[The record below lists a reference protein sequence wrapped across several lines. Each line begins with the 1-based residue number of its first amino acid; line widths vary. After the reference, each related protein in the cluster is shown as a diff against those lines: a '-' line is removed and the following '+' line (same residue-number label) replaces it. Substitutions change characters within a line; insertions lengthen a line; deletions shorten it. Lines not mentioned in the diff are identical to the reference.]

1 MEQSCLSSSS
11 QHVPAHRARRSE
23 NRLRVAAVEE
33 EWDSLP
39 GLLYDGRRKLTR
51 WYEHRFHNITAQR
64 IIFVIIPRVPRLL
77 HPPIAL
83 VTALIFFVMLK
94 RERRAVAGNLRRV
107 AGKRGLG
114 LQWKVYW
121 VFFSFCD
128 LMVSYCYVPQ
138 ASHSELLGMLVDP
151 ERGGTKID
159 QCLAAG
165 NGLIVW
171 TAHVGNWEFASRLL
185 EMHGR
190 PVNVARVVE
199 DNPAEIS
206 LRNLMASERL
216 KIVDL
221 RNGAQATIELLQ
233 ALRQNEIVAMQGDR
247 VYQRHSAKVPFF
259 SEPTPFPLGPFL
271 LSQVSGAPVLP
282 GFVVRQG
289 WLRYRALMGDP
300 ILPVPSRVASGDT
313 DAGLQGAL
321 CEAVRF
327 LEKTLTTHYDQWM
340 NFFDFWPVSSR
351 D

>member
-1 MEQSCLSSSS
+1 M
-11 QHVPAHRARRSE
+11 
-23 NRLRVAAVEE
+23 
-33 EWDSLP
+33 
-39 GLLYDGRRKLTR
+39 
-51 WYEHRFHNITAQR
+51 
-64 IIFVIIPRVPRLL
+64 PRLL
-77 HPPIAL
+77 HPPIAV
-83 VTALIFFVMLK
+83 VTALIFFIMLE
-94 RERRAVAGNLRRV
+94 RERRAVAGNLCRV
-107 AGKRGLG
+107 TGKRGLA

-121 VFFSFCD
+121 VFYSFCD

-151 ERGGTKID
+151 ERGSAKID
-159 QCLAAG
+159 QCLATG

-190 PVNVARVVE
+190 RVNVARVVE

-247 VYQRHSAKVPFF
+247 VYQRHSADVPFF
-259 SEPTPFPLGPFL
+259 SETTPFPLGPFL

-289 WLRYRALMGDP
+289 WLRYRALVGDP
-300 ILPVPSRVASGDT
+300 ILPVPSLEASGDRDT
-313 DAGLQGAL
+313 SLREGLCQ
-321 CEAVRF
+321 AVRF
-327 LEKTLTTHYDQWM
+327 LEKTLMTHYDQWM
-340 NFFDFWPVSSR
+340 NFFDFWPVHSR